1 MYYMG
6 FSYFEAYS
14 VPVWQRVW
22 FIERINKE
30 LERTS
35 EAEDTT
41 SKALHHNTPDLRSLQ
56 NRGRSQVPARLRRFT

>member
-6 FSYFEAYS
+6 FTYFEAYS
-14 VPVWQRVW
+14 IPTWQRVW

-30 LERTS
+30 IERTT
-35 EAEDTT
+35 AVDDTA
-41 SKALHHNTPDLRSLQ
+41 SKALHHNSADLRSLQ